1 MKTCLII
8 CSLIIAQLVLSGCPI
23 KSSSSQNNDDK
34 TTMTPKTT
42 KPSGG
47 GWSLTYGMTGG
58 IAGFNDR
65 IEVGPNGEAS
75 YFKGRELVG
84 KYNLSSTTLDDLKWI
99 AGRDDLVE
107 AAGDYKSGGKIMD
120 DITYTLNI
128 TRDGKTYS
136 INWAYRSTHPKVLD
150 EIREV
155 LNKALEEVRKV
166 ANN

>member
-1 MKTCLII
+1 
-8 CSLIIAQLVLSGCPI
+8 
-23 KSSSSQNNDDK
+23 
-34 TTMTPKTT
+34 MTPKTT
-42 KPSGG
+42 KPSDGD
-47 GWSLTYGMTGG
+47 WALSYGMTGG

-99 AGRDDLVE
+99 AGRDDVRD

-128 TRDGKTYS
+128 TRDGKPYS
-136 INWAYRSTHPKVLD
+136 ISWAYRSKHPKALD
-150 EIREV
+150 EIRIV
-155 LNKALEEVRKV
+155 LDKALEEVRKV